1 MGVEVCLPFLYLY
14 PTLLGRPLQPRRA
27 PRSAL
32 AEPQQALPPRALF
45 PPGAGRLP
53 RLRAALRLSLQA
65 LVVPLLAPTLA
76 AASVPLAAPESAPS
90 VAGAA
95 EVSVPWAV
103 AGAGVSAPLVGA
115 EELAVSPGLCRNL
128 VLNFLLFRFFVYCV
142 LYQTN
147 CCIFKM

>member
-1 MGVEVCLPFLYLY
+1 MDVEVCLPFLYLY

-65 LVVPLLAPTLA
+65 QVVPLLAPTLAA

-103 AGAGVSAPLVGA
+103 AGAG
-115 EELAVSPGLCRNL
+115 
-128 VLNFLLFRFFVYCV
+128 
-142 LYQTN
+142 
-147 CCIFKM
+147 